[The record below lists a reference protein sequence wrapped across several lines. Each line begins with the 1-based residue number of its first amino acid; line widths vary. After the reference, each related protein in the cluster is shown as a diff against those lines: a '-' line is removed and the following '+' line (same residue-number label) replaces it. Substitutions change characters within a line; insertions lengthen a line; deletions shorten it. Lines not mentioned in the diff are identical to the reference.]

1 MSVSNLAE
9 ARPAP
14 ADETGGNSAGLSAT
28 DIARLNA
35 DYADLHFEER
45 IARLYADFEPA
56 KVLVTSSFA
65 ATSAYFL
72 HIISRIRPDQKIAF
86 INTGYHFKE
95 TLLYKNYLSEL
106 LELETFDLK
115 AEGWKHQFT
124 RDDQTWDKNPDFC
137 CSINKIEPL
146 EAVKPNYHVWVSSLM
161 RWQTPRR
168 AAGVRGAPRHHQVQP
183 DDRREPR
190 AARCLH
196 RRARTAV
203 PPAGDPRLQLD
214 RLHSLHRQGRRPQ
227 WPLAG
232 QAEDRVRAAPL
243 GPATASINARRSR
256 PPDRD

>member
-1 MSVSNLAE
+1 MSVSNLAA

-161 RWQTPRR
+161 RWQTDHRAELPVFEERR
-168 AAGVRGAPRHHQVQP
+168 GIIKFNPMIDVS
-183 DDRREPR
+183 REQRDAYIAEHELPFHPLVTHGYSSIGCTHCTVKGDGR
-190 AARCLH
+190 SGRWLGKPKTECGLH
-196 RRARTAV
+196 
-203 PPAGDPRLQLD
+203 L
-214 RLHSLHRQGRRPQ
+214 
-227 WPLAG
+227 
-232 QAEDRVRAAPL
+232 
-243 GPATASINARRSR
+243 
-256 PPDRD
+256 

>member
-86 INTGYHFKE
+86 INTGC
-95 TLLYKNYLSEL
+95 LLYTSPSP
-106 LELETFDLK
+106 
-115 AEGWKHQFT
+115 
-124 RDDQTWDKNPDFC
+124 RDQRGSRMP
-137 CSINKIEPL
+137 
-146 EAVKPNYHVWVSSLM
+146 SS
-161 RWQTPRR
+161 
-168 AAGVRGAPRHHQVQP
+168 A
-183 DDRREPR
+183 
-190 AARCLH
+190 
-196 RRARTAV
+196 
-203 PPAGDPRLQLD
+203 
-214 RLHSLHRQGRRPQ
+214 
-227 WPLAG
+227 
-232 QAEDRVRAAPL
+232 
-243 GPATASINARRSR
+243 
-256 PPDRD
+256 